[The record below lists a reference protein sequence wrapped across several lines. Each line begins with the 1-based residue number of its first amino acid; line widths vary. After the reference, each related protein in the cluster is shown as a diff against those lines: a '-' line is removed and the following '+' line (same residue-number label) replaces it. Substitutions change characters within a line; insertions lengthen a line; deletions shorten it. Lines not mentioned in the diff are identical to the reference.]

1 MHHNGV
7 YLTLCL
13 PVGHTMTVATSSESL
28 SHLFLTA
35 QQSCTE
41 WLTGFTRSCFTA

>member
-1 MHHNGV
+1 MHHNGI

-13 PVGHTMTVATSSESL
+13 PVGLTMTVATSSESL
-28 SHLFLTA
+28 SRLSLTA

-41 WLTGFTRSCFTA
+41 WLTRFTRNLFIA